1 MSDDRCA
8 LTWKAA
14 ALADGRLEG
23 ADRTSFEK
31 HAAGCED
38 CRAEQK
44 ALAKLYADIRARPV
58 TEPSEIEHARRRSAL
73 LNRANER
80 FVGRPPVSRARCA
93 AVAAVLVVAAGG
105 AIYARRATVSPASP
119 HVEDA
124 RPPQYEA
131 TAAPHATWRTRSE
144 GATAR
149 IDLADGTLIFQVE
162 SVGPKQRLVVMLPD
176 GEIEA
181 AGTRF
186 TVDVVLGRTKSVSV
200 ADGRVV
206 LRRRDDRELTLH
218 AGEGWS
224 RTEPAAAEA
233 IVAAEAAPAA
243 ASGGPTERP
252 RRIATKSAARAS
264 TSAGE
269 RFDEAISSFVHGSYA
284 RADTQLIDFVREFPH
299 DSRCEDAS
307 FLSAVARWRMGDA
320 SGARTQ
326 AQSYLGAYPQGLRR
340 DEAQHI
346 VDAVR

>member
-1 MSDDRCA
+1 
-8 LTWKAA
+8 
-14 ALADGRLEG
+14 
-23 ADRTSFEK
+23 
-31 HAAGCED
+31 
-38 CRAEQK
+38 
-44 ALAKLYADIRARPV
+44 
-58 TEPSEIEHARRRSAL
+58 
-73 LNRANER
+73 
-80 FVGRPPVSRARCA
+80 
-93 AVAAVLVVAAGG
+93 
-105 AIYARRATVSPASP
+105 
-119 HVEDA
+119 
-124 RPPQYEA
+124 
-131 TAAPHATWRTRSE
+131 
-144 GATAR
+144 
-149 IDLADGTLIFQVE
+149 
-162 SVGPKQRLVVMLPD
+162 MLPD